1 MKAIKIGIFG
11 LGRGSDYFEHFTANG
26 GEIVAV
32 CDRNEQKL
40 EETRSKLGET
50 LATYTD
56 FDAFLNHEGMEA
68 VYVSNVFHEH
78 APYAVRCLE
87 KGIHVLSEC
96 LSNATMAEGVALVRA
111 AEKSHAV
118 YMLAENYP
126 YMIYNREMK
135 RVFEGGTLGD
145 LLFAEGEYN
154 HPIDGTQPSLIRWLR
169 PYEKHWRNFLP
180 TSYYI
185 THSLAPLMYI
195 TGATPATVTAF
206 AVFNPANKPD
216 DFFRGAHVGDRLSMI
231 TCQNTDGSVFRMCGW
246 GQFGAHG
253 NAYRVCGTKG
263 QVENMRS
270 MPHRILLRYN
280 DWEVPE
286 GRDVYTSYDP
296 EWFDLDADNLP
307 KAGHGICDYL
317 VIKEFFDCIREGKTP
332 TFDVYASTT
341 MSSVA
346 ILAHRSALEGGKPYT
361 LPDFRREADRVA
373 YENDDLTP
381 FWGSDGTPPN
391 FPCCSRPDYKPSP
404 EEIETYLAALDERN
418 DPR

>member
-50 LATYTD
+50 LTTYTD

-154 HPIDGTQPSLIRWLR
+154 HPIDGTQPSLA
-169 PYEKHWRNFLP
+169 
-180 TSYYI
+180 
-185 THSLAPLMYI
+185 APL
-195 TGATPATVTAF
+195 
-206 AVFNPANKPD
+206 
-216 DFFRGAHVGDRLSMI
+216 
-231 TCQNTDGSVFRMCGW
+231 
-246 GQFGAHG
+246 
-253 NAYRVCGTKG
+253 
-263 QVENMRS
+263 
-270 MPHRILLRYN
+270 
-280 DWEVPE
+280 
-286 GRDVYTSYDP
+286 
-296 EWFDLDADNLP
+296 
-307 KAGHGICDYL
+307 
-317 VIKEFFDCIREGKTP
+317 
-332 TFDVYASTT
+332 
-341 MSSVA
+341 
-346 ILAHRSALEGGKPYT
+346 
-361 LPDFRREADRVA
+361 
-373 YENDDLTP
+373 
-381 FWGSDGTPPN
+381 
-391 FPCCSRPDYKPSP
+391 
-404 EEIETYLAALDERN
+404 
-418 DPR
+418 

>member
-1 MKAIKIGIFG
+1 
-11 LGRGSDYFEHFTANG
+11 
-26 GEIVAV
+26 
-32 CDRNEQKL
+32 
-40 EETRSKLGET
+40 
-50 LATYTD
+50 
-56 FDAFLNHEGMEA
+56 
-68 VYVSNVFHEH
+68 
-78 APYAVRCLE
+78 
-87 KGIHVLSEC
+87 
-96 LSNATMAEGVALVRA
+96 
-111 AEKSHAV
+111 
-118 YMLAENYP
+118 
-126 YMIYNREMK
+126 
-135 RVFEGGTLGD
+135 
-145 LLFAEGEYN
+145 
-154 HPIDGTQPSLIRWLR
+154 
-169 PYEKHWRNFLP
+169 
-180 TSYYI
+180 
-185 THSLAPLMYI
+185 MYI
-195 TGATPATVTAF
+195 TGATPPTVTAF

-391 FPCCSRPDYKPSP
+391 FPSCSRPDYKPSP